1 MSFKRPKGTRDFLP
15 EDMVKRR
22 WLFDVGRPVFERYGY
37 GEIETPAFETLELL
51 TCKDSLGDEAVKD
64 IYRFKD
70 KAGRNLGLRFDPT
83 TPIARVI
90 ATDRSIKLPVK
101 WYYNF
106 VPMWRYEDVAKGRY
120 REFYQAGVEI
130 IGAEGPEAD
139 AEVLMVVIDYLLAT
153 GLKQFTLRINSR
165 KVLDGLAKKVGIKNS
180 TDIFRILDKLD
191 KQGEKQVKIEL
202 SEFLNNKQID
212 DIFNFI
218 KMSPEQARNYLGMS
232 SLDIEDVFNVLPVKY
247 KKFVKID
254 FSIARGL
261 DYYTGFI
268 FETLVKGQ
276 ESLGSVASGGRYD
289 NLIQKYG
296 GQPTPAT
303 GVGIGVERILEILE
317 IKKMFPKNLNA
328 SPTVFVIPVDEKCRK
343 QAFSMTQSI
352 RSEGISADTDLVGRK
367 FKKNLEYANAQNIPY
382 VIIIGEKEIKSKKY
396 VLKDMAKRKESKM
409 PISGIIKKIKQGRE
423 GL

>member
-51 TCKDSLGDEAVKD
+51 TCKDSLGEDAVKD

-101 WYYNF
+101 WCYNF
-106 VPMWRYEDVAKGRY
+106 VRMWRYEDVAKGRY

-139 AEVLMVVIDYLLAT
+139 AEILMVVVDYMLAT

-165 KVLDGLAKKVGIKNS
+165 KILDALAKKIGINNS
-180 TDIFRILDKLD
+180 IDIFRILDKLD

-202 SEFLNNKQID
+202 SEFLNDRQIKE
-212 DIFNFI
+212 IFSFVRM
-218 KMSPEQARNYLGMS
+218 KPEQARKYLNMS
-232 SLDIEDVFNVLPVKY
+232 SLDVEDVVAALPAKY
-247 KKFVKID
+247 KKYVKID

-268 FETLVKGQ
+268 FETLIKGQ

-289 NLIQKYG
+289 NLIEKYG

-317 IKKMFPKNLNA
+317 TKKMFPKDLQ
-328 SPTVFVIPVDEKCRK
+328 PGPKVFIVPINDKAKKE
-343 QAFSMTQSI
+343 AFRLTQEL
-352 RSEGISADTDLVGRK
+352 RSAGISADTDLTGKK
-367 FKKNLEYANAQNIPY
+367 FKKNLEYADSQKIPY
-382 VIIIGEKEIKSKKY
+382 AIIIGEKEIKQKKY
-396 VLKDMAKRKESKM
+396 LLKDMAKRKESRLSL
-409 PISGIIKKIKQGRE
+409 SGIINKLK
-423 GL
+423 

>member
-1 MSFKRPKGTRDFLP
+1 MK
-15 EDMVKRR
+15 
-22 WLFDVGRPVFERYGY
+22 
-37 GEIETPAFETLELL
+37 
-51 TCKDSLGDEAVKD
+51 
-64 IYRFKD
+64 
-70 KAGRNLGLRFDPT
+70 
-83 TPIARVI
+83 
-90 ATDRSIKLPVK
+90 
-101 WYYNF
+101 
-106 VPMWRYEDVAKGRY
+106 
-120 REFYQAGVEI
+120 
-130 IGAEGPEAD
+130 
-139 AEVLMVVIDYLLAT
+139 
-153 GLKQFTLRINSR
+153 
-165 KVLDGLAKKVGIKNS
+165 
-180 TDIFRILDKLD
+180 
-191 KQGEKQVKIEL
+191 
-202 SEFLNNKQID
+202 
-212 DIFNFI
+212 
-218 KMSPEQARNYLGMS
+218 PEQARNYLNMS
-232 SLDIEDVFNVLPVKY
+232 SFDVEDVFSVLPTKF

>member
-1 MSFKRPKGTRDFLP
+1 
-15 EDMVKRR
+15 MVKRR

-51 TCKDSLGDEAVKD
+51 TCKDSLGEDAVKD

-101 WYYNF
+101 WCYNF
-106 VPMWRYEDVAKGRY
+106 VRMWRYEDVAKGRY

-139 AEVLMVVIDYLLAT
+139 AEILMVVVDYMLAT

-165 KVLDGLAKKVGIKNS
+165 KILDALAKKIGINNS
-180 TDIFRILDKLD
+180 IDIFRILDKLD

-202 SEFLNNKQID
+202 SEFLNDRQIKE
-212 DIFNFI
+212 IFSFVRM
-218 KMSPEQARNYLGMS
+218 KPEQARKYLNMS
-232 SLDIEDVFNVLPVKY
+232 SLDVEDVVAALPAKY
-247 KKFVKID
+247 KKYVKID

-268 FETLVKGQ
+268 FETLIKGQ

-289 NLIQKYG
+289 NLIEKYG

-317 IKKMFPKNLNA
+317 TKKMFPKDLQ
-328 SPTVFVIPVDEKCRK
+328 PGPKVFIVPINDKAKKE
-343 QAFSMTQSI
+343 AFRLTQEL
-352 RSEGISADTDLVGRK
+352 RSAGISADTDLTGKK
-367 FKKNLEYANAQNIPY
+367 FKKNLEYADSQKIPY
-382 VIIIGEKEIKSKKY
+382 AIIIGEKEIKQKKY
-396 VLKDMAKRKESKM
+396 LLKDMAKRKESRLSL
-409 PISGIIKKIKQGRE
+409 SGIINKLK
-423 GL
+423 